1 MARAKRVQV
10 PDLIRHI
17 MSRGNA
23 KMPIFLDDCDYR
35 QFVYQLGDVLE
46 EFNTI
51 CWNYCVMPNHYHVT
65 VQPTRA
71 NLSAA
76 IRKLNGAYGQW
87 WNRRHGR
94 VGHVFQGRFKDQI
107 VDRDSYL
114 MALSRYV
121 VMNPVRAGL
130 VTLPEEWPWSSYR
143 ATAGLSPAPAFLS
156 TESTLRL
163 FGDEPVATLQERFA
177 ATIANE
183 MDPALTDRIRSN
195 ERVLGTRAFKDLLAS
210 AEPISDA
217 TLGLLI

>member
-1 MARAKRVQV
+1 
-10 PDLIRHI
+10 
-17 MSRGNA
+17 
-23 KMPIFLDDCDYR
+23 MPIFLDDCDYR

-46 EFNTI
+46 EFSVV
-51 CWNYCVMPNHYHVT
+51 CWNYCVMPNHYHLT

-76 IRKLNGAYGQW
+76 IRKLNGVYGQW

-107 VDRDSYL
+107 VDRDRYL
-114 MALSRYV
+114 MALSKYV

-130 VTLPEEWPWSSYR
+130 VNQPEEWPWSSYR

-156 TESTLRL
+156 VESTLRL
-163 FGDEPVATLQERFA
+163 FGDEPEPALQARFA
-177 ATIANE
+177 GTIAIHV
-183 MDPALTDRIRSN
+183 DPSLTDRIRSS

-210 AEPISDA
+210 AAPISNA
-217 TLGLLI
+217 TIGLLI